1 LLFFSNKTLF
11 NLPINRGSFFK
22 LINSEPFMIQLTL
35 RSFSQM
41 SFSDSIGRKVEL
53 DVFCP
58 TELMET
64 LIWNKFQLN

>member
-1 LLFFSNKTLF
+1 
-11 NLPINRGSFFK
+11 
-22 LINSEPFMIQLTL
+22 
-35 RSFSQM
+35 M

-64 LIWNKFQLN
+64 LIWNKFQLNRKADRAAAHLLQQTE